1 MNRDRTNLNS
11 HGAYKPCPS
20 RAGSA
25 PHQSVTVLITRKPR
39 KSNQEEFEQALS
51 DTIDAALEFPGHLGV
66 TVLKPQGDNSDYQI
80 IVKFAS
86 QTDYQRWCHSNE
98 AAHWFKILNRLEER
112 PPNLEIMTGLE
123 TWFAV
128 NSSTSRPMIPPP
140 RYKMAIVTWLAIF
153 VLIVIINLLFGSFL
167 ASLPMLLR
175 SLVLTVG
182 LVSLMTYIV
191 MPRMTRLFSWWLYP
205 RKA

>member
-1 MNRDRTNLNS
+1 MNHDRHNLNS
-11 HGAYKPCPS
+11 P
-20 RAGSA
+20 
-25 PHQSVTVLITRKPR
+25 QSVTVLITRRPR
-39 KSNQEEFEQALS
+39 KSSQKEFEQALS
-51 DTIDAALEFPGHLGV
+51 ETIDAALEFPGHLGV
-66 TVLKPQGDNSDYQI
+66 TVLKPQRDSNDYQI

-86 QTDYQRWCHSNE
+86 DADYQRWCNSNE
-98 AAHWFKILNRLEER
+98 AAHWFRILNRLEEK

-128 NSSTSRPMIPPP
+128 NSSVSRPMIPPP
-140 RYKMAIVTWLAIF
+140 RYKMAIVTWIAIF
-153 VLIVIINLLFGSFL
+153 ALIIIINLLFGNFL

-182 LVSLMTYIV
+182 LVGLMTYLV

-205 RKA
+205 KR

>member
-1 MNRDRTNLNS
+1 MNYNSNKLDSDRITI
-11 HGAYKPCPS
+11 
-20 RAGSA
+20 
-25 PHQSVTVLITRKPR
+25 LITRRPHNSER
-39 KSNQEEFEQALS
+39 QEFEQALS
-51 DTIDAALEFPGHLGV
+51 ETIDAALEFPGHLGV
-66 TVLKPQGDNSDYQI
+66 TVLKPRRDSNDYQI

-86 QTDYQRWCHSNE
+86 QADYQRWCHSHE
-98 AAHWFKILNRLEER
+98 ATHWFRILNRLEEK

-128 NSSTSRPMIPPP
+128 SSSVSRPMIPPP

-182 LVSLMTYIV
+182 LVALMTYVV
-191 MPRMTRLFSWWLYP
+191 MPRMTRLFSWWLYS
-205 RKA
+205 

>member
-1 MNRDRTNLNS
+1 MNQDRNNRNS

-25 PHQSVTVLITRKPR
+25 PHQPVTVLITRRPR
-39 KSNQEEFEQALS
+39 KSSQKEFERALS

-66 TVLKPQGDNSDYQI
+66 TVLKPQRDSNDYQI

-86 QTDYQRWCHSNE
+86 EADYQRWCRSHK
-98 AAHWFKILNRLEER
+98 ATHWFKILNRFEEK
-112 PPNLEIMTGLE
+112 PPNLEIMTGIE

-128 NSSTSRPMIPPP
+128 NSSLSRPMIPPP

-153 VLIVIINLLFGSFL
+153 VLIIIINLLFGSFL

-175 SLVLTVG
+175 SFVLTVG
-182 LVSLMTYIV
+182 LVGLMTYVV
-191 MPRMTRLFSWWLYP
+191 MPRMTRLFSKWLY
-205 RKA
+205 A

>member
-1 MNRDRTNLNS
+1 MNHDQHNPNS
-11 HGAYKPCPS
+11 HQP
-20 RAGSA
+20 
-25 PHQSVTVLITRKPR
+25 VTVLITRRSR
-39 KSNQEEFEQALS
+39 KSNQKEFEQALS

-66 TVLKPQGDNSDYQI
+66 TVLKPQEDNNDYQI

-86 QTDYQRWCHSNE
+86 QADYQRWCHSNE
-98 AAHWFKILNRLEER
+98 AAHWFKILNCLEKR
-112 PPNLEIMTGLE
+112 PPNLEIMTGIE

-128 NSSTSRPMIPPP
+128 NSYASRPMIPPP
-140 RYKMAIVTWLAIF
+140 RYKMAIVTWIAIF
-153 VLIVIINLLFGSFL
+153 ILIVIINLLFGSFL

-182 LVSLMTYIV
+182 LVGLMTYVV

>member
-1 MNRDRTNLNS
+1 MNYNSNPLNS
-11 HGAYKPCPS
+11 DRP
-20 RAGSA
+20 
-25 PHQSVTVLITRKPR
+25 VTILITRSPR
-39 KSNQEEFEQALS
+39 KTNQKEFEQALS

-66 TVLKPQGDNSDYQI
+66 TVLKPQRGESNDYQI

-86 QTDYQRWCHSNE
+86 EIDYQRWCHSHE
-98 AAHWFKILNRLEER
+98 ATYWFKILNRLEEK
-112 PPNLEIMTGLE
+112 PPNLEIMTGIE

-140 RYKMAIVTWLAIF
+140 RYKMAIVTWIAIF
-153 VLIVIINLLFGSFL
+153 ILIVIINLLFGSFL

-175 SLVLTVG
+175 SFVLTVG
-182 LVSLMTYIV
+182 LVGLMTYVV

-205 RKA
+205 KKHSLRFND

>member
-1 MNRDRTNLNS
+1 MNEEMNYNSNPLNS
-11 HGAYKPCPS
+11 DRP
-20 RAGSA
+20 
-25 PHQSVTVLITRKPR
+25 VTILITRSPR
-39 KSNQEEFEQALS
+39 KTNQKEFEQALS

-66 TVLKPQGDNSDYQI
+66 TVLKPQRGKSNDYQI

-86 QTDYQRWCHSNE
+86 ETDYQRWCHSHE
-98 AAHWFKILNRLEER
+98 AAHWFKILNRLEEK
-112 PPNLEIMTGLE
+112 PPNLEIMTGIE

-128 NSSTSRPMIPPP
+128 NGSTPRPMIPPP

-153 VLIVIINLLFGSFL
+153 ILIVVINLLFGSFL

-182 LVSLMTYIV
+182 LVGLMTYIV
-191 MPRMTRLFSWWLYP
+191 MPRMTKLFGWWLYS
-205 RKA
+205 

>member
-1 MNRDRTNLNS
+1 MNYNLNN
-11 HGAYKPCPS
+11 
-20 RAGSA
+20 A
-25 PHQSVTVLITRKPR
+25 PVTILITRSPR
-39 KSNQEEFEQALS
+39 KSSQREFEQALS
-51 DTIDAALEFPGHLGV
+51 DTINAALEFPGHLGV
-66 TVLKPQGDNSDYQI
+66 TVLKPQRDSNDYQI

-86 QTDYQRWCHSNE
+86 EAHYQRWCRSNE
-98 AAHWFKILNRLEER
+98 AAGWFEILNRLEDK

-153 VLIVIINLLFGSFL
+153 ILIVIINWLFGSLL

-175 SLVLTVG
+175 SLILTIVLVA
-182 LVSLMTYIV
+182 LMTYLV

-205 RKA
+205 KKSLL

>member
-1 MNRDRTNLNS
+1 MNYAQNNLNF
-11 HGAYKPCPS
+11 YQP
-20 RAGSA
+20 
-25 PHQSVTVLITRKPR
+25 VTVLITRRPR
-39 KSNQEEFEQALS
+39 KTNQKEFEQALS

-66 TVLKPQGDNSDYQI
+66 TVLKPQGESKDYRI

-86 QTDYQRWCHSNE
+86 EADYQRWCKSNK
-98 AAHWFKILNRLEER
+98 AAHWFEILNRLEEK

-140 RYKMAIVTWLAIF
+140 RYKMAIVTWIAIF
-153 VLIVIINLLFGSFL
+153 GLIIIINLLLGSFL

-175 SLVLTVG
+175 SFLLTVG
-182 LVSLMTYIV
+182 LVILMTYVV
-191 MPRMTRLFSWWLYP
+191 MPWMTRLFSGWLYP
-205 RKA
+205 KKRFL